1 MKSFR
6 LFLLFLCIK
15 SLLVIFNLDNMKIFS
30 IFLLSQLFFFI
41 ALNVHAQEIYDLIEP
56 VHLIAGQPDTVL
68 ISDIFYADSYNI
80 KFLDN
85 ENVSAVF
92 DKKSSKVIFIP
103 RNDYEGM
110 TLVDFEF
117 GKKIYEI
124 PVTSEIVQT
133 HTFKYKPFGK
143 PKKVSLFGSF
153 NGWNRDNLIMKK
165 NNEDVYQITIP
176 LDPGRH
182 EYKFYV
188 DGHEL
193 LDPANPDSIPNGL
206 GGFNSVLTI
215 KQRHTD
221 KIYLHILGMSSKQ
234 DSMNFSFYY
243 EKENQKENIETS
255 NVIALMDNQKIPQEN
270 IQISGN
276 QIFLKF
282 ANNRLKKDGAIRLA
296 VNQDGQYTNIQ
307 TVRLNDGKPD
317 NNKKFSWYNAVIYS
331 IMVDRFYDGDTSN
344 TKPVIDPHLTAKANY
359 MGGDLQGIIDKL
371 NSNYFDSLGVN
382 TLWIS
387 PVIDNTDSA
396 FREYPKPHTYY
407 TGYHGYWPISFT
419 RVEERFGNMNLFK
432 KMVETAHRHRI
443 KILLDYVAN
452 HIHIEHPYWK
462 EHRDWFGHLR
472 LPNGKLNLRMW
483 DEHRLTTWF
492 EPFMPKFDYI
502 HSKAA
507 LDTMTDNA
515 VWWVKETG
523 IDGFRHDAVKHIPN
537 IFWRTLTKKLEKE
550 IEIPEDKKVYQ
561 IGETF
566 GSFKLVNSYV
576 NNGQLDA
583 QFNFNLY
590 DTAIPTFIQQGSSF
604 KTLNN
609 QMEKSFSVFGVN
621 NLMGNIMDS
630 HDKVRFLAYADDDV
644 PINSGNADSIGWFD
658 PPVVNNPSSYKKE
671 RLYLAYL
678 LTIPGVPVI
687 DYGDEIGMTG
697 ASDPD
702 NRRMMR
708 FGNQLDNY
716 EKEDF
721 SDISKII
728 KIRDDHS
735 ALCYGDFEPLIV
747 KQNIYAYL
755 RSDMNERV
763 LTVLNKS
770 DSPETVTIEFPSFY
784 NLIEAK
790 DLINGDLNKIINNK
804 ISVLVGP
811 YSYMIFKL
819 K

>member
-1 MKSFR
+1 MKKY
-6 LFLLFLCIK
+6 LA
-15 SLLVIFNLDNMKIFS
+15 IFS
-30 IFLLSQLFFFI
+30 ILLFFI
-41 ALNVHAQEIYDLIEP
+41 SVNTNAQEIHDLIKP
-56 VHLIAGQPDTVL
+56 IHLTAGQPDTIF
-68 ISDIFYADSYNI
+68 ISDIFYAENYNI
-80 KFLDN
+80 KFLKN
-85 ENVSAVF
+85 KNISAVF
-92 DKKSSKVIFIP
+92 NKKSLNVVLMPQK
-103 RNDYEGM
+103 DYEGM
-110 TLVDFEF
+110 TLVEFEL
-117 GKKIYEI
+117 GKKFYDI
-124 PVTSEIVQT
+124 PVTSEIVQR
-133 HTFKYKPFGK
+133 HTFLYKPAGH

-165 NNEDVYQITIP
+165 NGNGDYGITIP

-188 DGHEL
+188 DGKEV
-193 LDPANPDSIPNGL
+193 LDPKNADSIPNGL
-206 GGFNSVLTI
+206 GGFNSVLTM
-215 KQRHTD
+215 KKRHTD
-221 KIYLHILGMSSKQ
+221 KIYLHILGMNETK
-234 DSMNFSFYY
+234 DSIVFSFYY
-243 EKENQKENIETS
+243 ERENQKNKIAQG
-255 NVIALMDNQKIPQEN
+255 NVIALLDNKKIPAGN
-270 IQISGN
+270 LHISGN
-276 QIFLKF
+276 KINLNFLGS
-282 ANNRLKKDGAIRLA
+282 NLEDKKDLRIT

-307 TVRLNDGKPD
+307 TIRLHNGKPFD
-317 NNKKFSWYNAVIYS
+317 NKNFSWYDAVIYS

-344 TKPVIDPHLTAKANY
+344 TKPVYSPYLTAKANY

-371 NSNYFDSLGVN
+371 NSGYFDSLGVN

-396 FREYPKPHTYY
+396 YREYPKPHSYY

-419 RVEERFGNMNLFK
+419 RVEERFGSLDLFK
-432 KMVETAHRHRI
+432 KMVGIAHQHGI

-462 EHRDWFGHLR
+462 EHRDWFGHLK
-472 LPNGKLNLRMW
+472 LPDGRLNLRMW

-502 HSKAA
+502 HSKEA

-515 VWWVKETG
+515 VWWIKETG

-550 IEIPEDKKVYQ
+550 IEIPENKKIYQ

-566 GSFKLVNSYV
+566 GSFGLVDSYV

-590 DTAIPTFIQQGSSF
+590 DTAIPTFVLEGSSF
-604 KTLNN
+604 KALND
-609 QMEKSFSVFGVN
+609 QIKRSFSVFGLN

-630 HDKVRFLAYADDDV
+630 HDKVRFLAYADGDV
-644 PINSGNADSIGWFD
+644 PLNSGNADSIGWFD
-658 PPVVNNPSSYKKE
+658 PPQVDHSSSYKKE

-708 FGNQLDNY
+708 FGDQLNNS
-716 EKEDF
+716 EKENF
-721 SDISKII
+721 KEISRLI
-728 KIRDDHS
+728 KIRDNNS
-735 ALCYGDFEPLIV
+735 ALCYGDFEDLLV
-747 KQNIYAYL
+747 DQNVFAYL
-755 RSDMNERV
+755 RERRV
-763 LTVLNKS
+763 VSSNHL
-770 DSPETVTIEFPSFY
+770 
-784 NLIEAK
+784 
-790 DLINGDLNKIINNK
+790 
-804 ISVLVGP
+804 
-811 YSYMIFKL
+811 
-819 K
+819 